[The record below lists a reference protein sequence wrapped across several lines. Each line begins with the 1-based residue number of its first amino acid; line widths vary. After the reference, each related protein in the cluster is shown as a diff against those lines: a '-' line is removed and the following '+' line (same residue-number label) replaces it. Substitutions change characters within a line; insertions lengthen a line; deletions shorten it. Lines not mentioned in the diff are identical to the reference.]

1 MRQIVDLD
9 YRVWR
14 KSSYTSETADCVEI
28 AYQATETTV
37 GIRDSKDP
45 AGGRLVLPTTAL
57 HHLTAQVILGA
68 G

>member
-1 MRQIVDLD
+1 MDLD

-28 AYQATETTV
+28 AYQATETFV

-45 AGGRLVLPTTAL
+45 AGGRLVVPTTAL
-57 HHLTAQVILGA
+57 RHLTARVSLGA